1 MGYRRRR
8 ARPRDPAL
16 DRAVLRET
24 LTLLESG
31 GYERLRMADVGR
43 RAGIGLGSLYRRWPT
58 KYALVVD
65 ALRSAA
71 PPVAVEPTDDPA
83 GDLVTVLMKFA
94 VQLRRHRTLLAV
106 LLTAPDSEVAAAVRE
121 AKLAPAREAVRTH
134 LTRII
139 GTPADLDARTD
150 LGQALILQ
158 HLFHHGT
165 TPDEAHIRGTILPLM
180 TGQSVGV

>member
-8 ARPRDPAL
+8 AHRDPAL

-24 LTLLESG
+24 LALLDSG
-31 GYERLRMADVGR
+31 GYDRLRMTDIGH
-43 RAGIGLGSLYRRWPT
+43 RAGIGLGALYRRWPT

-94 VQLRRHRTLLAV
+94 TQLRRHRTLLAV

-121 AKLAPAREAVRTH
+121 AKLTPAREAVRTH

-139 GTPADLDARTD
+139 GTPADLNTRTD

-158 HLFHHGT
+158 YLFHHGT
-165 TPDEAHIRGTILPLM
+165 TPDEAHIRETILPLM
-180 TGQSVGV
+180 TGRPVSV